1 MTSLKTKENQNLV
14 LRRLLPFSVEF
25 MHNSFTSCSRCS
37 QLFPKAGTSNRDL
50 HHCAVFSP

>member
-1 MTSLKTKENQNLV
+1 
-14 LRRLLPFSVEF
+14 LLPFSVEF